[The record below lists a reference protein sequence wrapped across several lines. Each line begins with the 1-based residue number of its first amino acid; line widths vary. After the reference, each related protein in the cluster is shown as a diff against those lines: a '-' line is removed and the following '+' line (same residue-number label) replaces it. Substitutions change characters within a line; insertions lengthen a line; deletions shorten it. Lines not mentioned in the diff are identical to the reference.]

1 MHAPAGLFFAES
13 VRFLTST
20 RLRLALRSSAR
31 VRGGGHP
38 MLDLAIRKELA
49 ALVYERAEFEPE
61 SEEGAIFLA
70 DDGAEQFE
78 LPGKWYDALWFCPS
92 SIVC

>member
-1 MHAPAGLFFAES
+1 
-13 VRFLTST
+13 
-20 RLRLALRSSAR
+20 
-31 VRGGGHP
+31 

-61 SEEGAIFLA
+61 SQDSAMFLA

-78 LPGKWYDALWFCPS
+78 LRGKWYDALLLRAS
-92 SIVC
+92 SILC